1 MKFQSILLNYLNS
14 VVNKYSNVSNA
25 DNRVKVNYVVTIKPG
40 GSYATMKGGR
50 IKAKNS
56 IDASQSDDSVHII
69 NIININKNELD
80 TIESWQNET
89 LLDKYKM
96 GESSGIFSDVSYGT
110 ISTFFNIVLHE
121 ITHAANYH
129 VYSQPFGKLIE
140 FYIRNRKTALS
151 SVYEVYPEGLLNML
165 NDRFLKS
172 KEVFYLYGYNN
183 FVRAWA
189 EVEAGSA
196 GFTANVFASAFVLRF
211 LYYLMFGL
219 KKVENDSHKILVNQ
233 NQYSTNP
240 YAFIYKMIVDAI
252 VSKISDKEFFLSKK
266 FELHDVLFN
275 YLSSSEAIKDY
286 GSGNNLLSLIN
297 VQNIIAN
304 IFKPRYGFFRAAK
317 ILFSVDEGA
326 EYYND
331 FVRVFASGVS
341 NDIVYYYVKYLTSSK
356 FLKRFLDFIKNKTE
370 EYESFVKSGNEPI
383 KFFESNIRKDIM
395 NMVTEMIYV
404 CAINIVKDLAGDLE
418 IGANYSGLWLQAITN
433 YDYLPMLS
441 DFADDVVNIL
451 LGEGNQHKSGDNIKY
466 LLDNIIYLMG
476 DKTKSYDYIKRLMS
490 SIYSAIGANENYFES
505 IMEGG
510 GTLKAVSSLNINNS
524 TIVAINTYTEVYPIS
539 GSASA
544 NSKIFEALSNVSIDT
559 SKSISKMAV
568 RISDLSK
575 IKSYSARFHSSLP
588 RDNLR
593 YTGSVFFLIM
603 FLCYNAVNWAYEII
617 GKLEYG
623 KYRDLLKG
631 NFDVNNYL
639 SVLKRFIEN
648 TDQVMLSMQKMYVDS
663 VSNVISSIDTKGL
676 RNVSGFSAAINNLY
690 PANFS
695 DLVVLYK
702 SVGAQFRLLELIY
715 KFFDDLA
722 NKKFGDIYS
731 LIDEKNNLIKEIEKI
746 SRKLAEKLDKGDSE
760 ILNHKMNKLKEVQEN
775 IDKLILFAVDKFIF
789 DIVDLESYIKD
800 IMKGK
805 GQVDEEEEEEEK
817 EDDDDEKPK
826 EKPYNFS
833 EQEIRDLVTAMIY
846 NNNSLGEIF
855 ETVVNVVYSGKKENY
870 DKVMNDNP
878 IGEDFENSLPEIK
891 LKADNYLS
899 VMSEI
904 PDMMTYLAEN
914 GNEKMKSLRKKYPDY
929 AEDIKKIENFY
940 MNILSQFAY

>member
-110 ISTFFNIVLHE
+110 ISTFLNIVLHE

-129 VYSQPFGKLIE
+129 VYSKPFGKLIE

-211 LYYLMFGL
+211 LYYLMFGS

-233 NQYSTNP
+233 NQYSINP

-252 VSKISDKEFFLSKK
+252 VSKISDKEFFLAKK
-266 FELHDVLFN
+266 FDLHDTLFN

-286 GSGNNLLSLIN
+286 GSGNNLLSLIH

-317 ILFSVDEGA
+317 ILFAVDEGA

-356 FLKRFLDFIKNKTE
+356 FLNRFLNFIKNKIE
-370 EYESFVKSGNEPI
+370 EYESFVSSGNEPA
-383 KFFESNIRKDIM
+383 KFFESNVRKEIM
-395 NMVTEMIYV
+395 NMATEMIYV

-433 YDYLPMLS
+433 YDYLPTLS
-441 DFADDVVNIL
+441 NFADDVVNIL
-451 LGEGNQHKSGDNIKY
+451 LREGNQTKSGDNIKY

-505 IMEGG
+505 IIEGG
-510 GTLKAVSSLNINNS
+510 GTLKAVSSLNISNS

-544 NSKIFEALSNVSIDT
+544 NSKIFESLSNAQIDT

-575 IKSYSARFHSSLP
+575 IKSYSARFYSSLP
-588 RDNLR
+588 RENLR

-639 SVLKRFIEN
+639 SVIKRFIEN
-648 TDQVMLSMQKMYVDS
+648 TDHVMLSMQKMYIDN
-663 VSNVISSIDTKGL
+663 VSNIISSIDTKGL

-715 KFFDDLA
+715 KFFDDLDG
-722 NKKFGDIYS
+722 NKFGDIHS
-731 LIDEKNNLIKEIEKI
+731 LIKEKNELIKDIEKI
-746 SRKLAEKLDKGDSE
+746 KRNQSDKRDSE
-760 ILNHKMNKLKEVQEN
+760 ILNNK
-775 IDKLILFAVDKFIF
+775 IDKLNILQGNIDSLILSAVDKFIF
-789 DIVDLESYIKD
+789 DIVDLENYIKE
-800 IMKGK
+800 IMIGK
-805 GQVDEEEEEEEK
+805 GQVDEEEEEEEEEKKK
-817 EDDDDEKPK
+817 EDDEKK
-826 EKPYNFS
+826 QEEPYKFS
-833 EQEIRDLVTAMIY
+833 EEEIRNLVTAMIY
-846 NNNSLGEIF
+846 NNSNLGDVF
-855 ETVVNVVYSGKKENY
+855 ETVVNVVFSGKKDTY
-870 DKVMNDNP
+870 DEVMNNNP
-878 IGEDFENSLPEIK
+878 IGGDFENKLPEIK
-891 LKADNYLS
+891 PKADSYLS

-914 GNEKMKSLRKKYPDY
+914 GKEKMKSLRKKYPDY
-929 AEDIKKIENFY
+929 AKDIEKIENLY
-940 MNILSQFAY
+940 GNILYQFAY